1 MAQRVDSLKKTAV
14 SGALNKSHS
23 TDFYRIKNTSSDD
36 PSPSSKDFL
45 AGCGLPK
52 AWDKKPQWRILEIG
66 FDLGFSFLT
75 TWQTW
80 RIDPNRPHLL
90 HFVSVQ
96 TATVSADSVR
106 NAAHDNPDLIPLAAQ
121 LQSKLWGLLPGLH
134 RLVFED
140 ARIQL
145 TLCIGPAK
153 AMLKQQQLEVDA
165 VYLNSSQQGKYP
177 DSWDL
182 HTIKA
187 VASCCRRGTRIET
200 FLFDAEIRKA
210 LIQCGFEIQKTSNKS
225 AGQCTL
231 RGIYNPAWAPKKA
244 IGNMRP
250 PSLIPS
256 SCIVIGAGLAG
267 AALAASLA
275 RRGWQVTVLDAAAT
289 PATGASGLPAGLLVP
304 HVSVDDSLLSKLS
317 RSGVRITL
325 EQAKELLEE
334 GQDWRHSGVL
344 QRDLDGTGPQLPAA
358 WLKDWP
364 EAATQW
370 SSKSTKVQNLAC
382 GLSPQDEGIWHA
394 SAGWIKP
401 AQLVKAW
408 LKTPGVSW
416 QGNARV
422 VSLRPHSQDQTGWQA
437 LDADNRVLAKADLV
451 VIAAAFD
458 SEQLAQTLGT
468 KLKLHPIRGQVSW
481 GLHQDDEVLHTSALN
496 GHGSFTPALPLDEGL
511 AWMVGASYE
520 RDCTLADIKP
530 QFSQTKAIG
539 ARGGEANASSNRT
552 ESNPRVGRYSLC
564 YALASAFATA
574 LSGRT

>member
-1 MAQRVDSLKKTAV
+1 
-14 SGALNKSHS
+14 
-23 TDFYRIKNTSSDD
+23 
-36 PSPSSKDFL
+36 
-45 AGCGLPK
+45 
-52 AWDKKPQWRILEIG
+52 
-66 FDLGFSFLT
+66 
-75 TWQTW
+75 
-80 RIDPNRPHLL
+80 
-90 HFVSVQ
+90 
-96 TATVSADSVR
+96 
-106 NAAHDNPDLIPLAAQ
+106 
-121 LQSKLWGLLPGLH
+121 
-134 RLVFED
+134 
-140 ARIQL
+140 
-145 TLCIGPAK
+145 
-153 AMLKQQQLEVDA
+153 MLKQQQLEVDA

-530 QFSQTKAIG
+530 QDHVQNLAKLKQLVPEAAKQMQAQIEQNQIHGWAGIRCATPSRLPLLQRLAG
-539 ARGGEANASSNRT
+539 APNGPQIWVCTGMGSRGLTFA
-552 ESNPRVGRYSLC
+552 SLC
-564 YALASAFATA
+564 AELLAGWLHAEPLLIEQRLVKALMPKCV
-574 LSGRT
+574 